1 MLKRFT
7 VETADEVEFIKI
19 TDQILNVVEEADADS
34 GLLQV
39 YVPHTT
45 AAVTIIG
52 NSGAGITR
60 DIVYEI
66 NKLDDDYGH
75 LEGDSSAAH
84 LKASYFGVDQNFII
98 EDGEILL
105 GDNQDIYLGEFY
117 GPRTREVVVKVM
129 ADK

>member
-1 MLKRFT
+1 M
-7 VETADEVEFIKI
+7 
-19 TDQILNVVEEADADS
+19 
-34 GLLQV
+34 LQV

-75 LEGDSSAAH
+75 LKGDSSAAH

-129 ADK
+129 AEK